1 MNILGNINN
10 IEIMKNNMSITA
22 KITRAIVLLLT
33 VFSMSACS
41 TYPNKFKC
49 GDAKG
54 LGCTM
59 LREVDK
65 QIDSGKIAEAYKD
78 KKRCR
83 GSNCSSL
90 EGEAQLSLKSID
102 KAKNYRSEKKS
113 NKNKLSIDG
122 DDLDGILDD
131 DDNLY
136 F

>member
-1 MNILGNINN
+1 
-10 IEIMKNNMSITA
+10 MKNNMSITA

-41 TYPNKFKC
+41 TYPSKFKC

-59 LREVDK
+59 LAEVDK

-78 KKRCR
+78 KKKCR
-83 GSNCSSL
+83 GNKCSSL
-90 EGEAQLSLKSID
+90 EGEGELTLNRGE
-102 KAKNYRSEKKS
+102 KARFGKLTTKNRSEY
-113 NKNKLSIDG
+113 LS
-122 DDLDGILDD
+122 DDDEKISILDD
-131 DDNLY
+131 DNNLY

>member
-1 MNILGNINN
+1 VNKIKIIAN
-10 IEIMKNNMSITA
+10 KTTITA
-22 KITRAIVLLLT
+22 RVMQSILLLLIGLS
-33 VFSMSACS
+33 VASCS
-41 TYPNKFKC
+41 TYPSKFKC

-65 QIDSGKIAEAYKD
+65 QIDSGKIAEAYND
-78 KKRCR
+78 KKRCS

-102 KAKNYRSEKKS
+102 KAKSYKSEKKS
-113 NKNKLSIDG
+113 NKNQLSIDN
-122 DDLDGILDD
+122 DDPSGILDD

>member
-1 MNILGNINN
+1 MI
-10 IEIMKNNMSITA
+10 KNKTTITA
-22 KITRAIVLLLT
+22 KRIRAIVLLLT
-33 VFSMSACS
+33 VFSISACS
-41 TYPNKFKC
+41 TYPSKFKC

-59 LREVDK
+59 LAEVDK

-102 KAKNYRSEKKS
+102 KAKNYKSEKKL
-113 NKNKLSIDG
+113 NKNQLSIDN
-122 DDLDGILDD
+122 DDPSGILDD

>member
-10 IEIMKNNMSITA
+10 IEIMKNNTSITA
-22 KITRAIVLLLT
+22 KIIRAMVMLLA
-33 VFSMSACS
+33 VFSISACS
-41 TYPNKFKC
+41 TYPGKFKC

-59 LREVDK
+59 LAEVDK

-78 KKRCR
+78 KKKCR

-90 EGEAQLSLKSID
+90 EGAAELALKSTD
-102 KAKNYRSEKKS
+102 KAKNYKSEQNP
-113 NKNKLSIDG
+113 NKDQLSE
-122 DDLDGILDD
+122 DDDHLSGILDD

>member
-1 MNILGNINN
+1 MI
-10 IEIMKNNMSITA
+10 KNKTTITA
-22 KITRAIVLLLT
+22 KRIRAIVLLLT
-33 VFSMSACS
+33 VFSISACS
-41 TYPNKFKC
+41 TYPSKFKC

-59 LREVDK
+59 LAEVDK

-102 KAKNYRSEKKS
+102 KAKSYKSEKKL
-113 NKNKLSIDG
+113 NKNQLSIDN
-122 DDLDGILDD
+122 DDPSGILDD